1 MVSTYSTMKL
11 LAFFVAIV
19 TAAPSPTST
28 ASAPTYTYQ
37 PVHFISGQSE
47 HSFAKHKLQTLIGLH
62 VDSNLCLGV
71 ETANK
76 GAVLSARPCGD
87 GTEADDLTVFTS
99 APYYAP
105 DVFALDGG
113 EFCISATTRF
123 AQGVLQLAACD
134 NTNTAQIWEVAVGV
148 NDTGILK
155 TPEDECITLGRDVEG
170 APVRVK
176 FGI

>member
-1 MVSTYSTMKL
+1 MVSTYSIMKL

-37 PVHFISGQSE
+37 PVHFIY
-47 HSFAKHKLQTLIGLH
+47 
-62 VDSNLCLGV
+62 VDSSLCLGV

-113 EFCISATTRF
+113 ELCISATTRF
-123 AQGVLQLAACD
+123 AQGVLQLAPCD
-134 NTNTAQIWEVAVGV
+134 NMNAAQIWEVAFGA

-170 APVRVK
+170 APVTLQPCADDLIQIQAWDTVAVD
-176 FGI
+176 G